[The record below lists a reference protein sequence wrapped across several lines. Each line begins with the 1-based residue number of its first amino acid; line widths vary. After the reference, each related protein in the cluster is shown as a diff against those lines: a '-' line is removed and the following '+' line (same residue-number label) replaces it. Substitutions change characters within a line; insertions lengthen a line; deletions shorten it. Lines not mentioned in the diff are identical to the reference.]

1 MTLNSKNKKPFYAV
15 KDCHIG
21 MQVKDVDTSGRT
33 VCYIA
38 NTFNFFDSQ
47 NDVLLPGCVDKSI
60 SEKGP
65 MSSAPDKIVHAMF
78 HNLNRL
84 PGKIK
89 VLEQREIDGMV
100 CIYGET
106 KLSTTTEGNDALIN
120 YADKIYNQHS
130 IGLQY
135 VQGACEWVNRD
146 TPNDRWK
153 KLLSQLINPQDAEM
167 VGEAFVCAEIKLFEN
182 STVTFGANKLTPTL
196 GIKSEDKDLILMEY
210 LSRMDQLNSALKS
223 GRQSD
228 DMMKNF
234 ELQVLQLKQAMV
246 DIFEQFGVKSIKDK
260 GEGPTGIDFSAMSN
274 AFSLTK

>member
-1 MTLNSKNKKPFYAV
+1 MEIKNVKKPYYAV
-15 KDCHIG
+15 KDCNLNV
-21 MQVKDVDTSGRT
+21 QVKDVDTNART

-38 NTFNFFDSQ
+38 NTLNFFDSQ
-47 NDVLLPGCVDKSI
+47 SDILLPGCSDKSI
-60 SEKGP
+60 LERGP
-65 MSSAPDKIVHAMF
+65 NSSAPDKIVHAMF

-89 VLEQREIDGMV
+89 VLEQRDLDGMT

-106 KLSTTTEGNDALIN
+106 KLSNTTEGNDALIN

-135 VQGACEWVNRD
+135 VQGRCEWIGRE
-146 TPNDRWK
+146 TPGDKWK
-153 KLLSQLINPQDAEM
+153 KLMATIINPEDAEA
-167 VGEAFVCAEIKLFEN
+167 VGEAFVCSEIKLFEN

-196 GIKSEDKDLILMEY
+196 GIKSEDKDLIIMEY

-228 DMMKNF
+228 DMMRMF
-234 ELQVLQLKQAMV
+234 ELQILQLKQAAI
-246 DIFEQFGVKSIKDK
+246 DLFEGMTIKSIKDK
-260 GEGPTGIDFSAMSN
+260 KDTEPKALDISFLAN
-274 AFSLTK
+274 HFSL